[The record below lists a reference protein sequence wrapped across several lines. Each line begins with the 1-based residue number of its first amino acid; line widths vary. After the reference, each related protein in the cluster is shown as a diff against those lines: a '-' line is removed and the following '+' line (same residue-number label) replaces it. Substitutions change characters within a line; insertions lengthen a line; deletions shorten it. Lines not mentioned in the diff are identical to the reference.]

1 MGLRAEGV
9 KLIQRAI
16 LLRPNV
22 AVFHANLGYSLRL
35 MGRPGDAAA
44 AWRRA
49 VSLDPTK
56 SLAPFNLSQ
65 TLAEIGHPNDAIDA
79 CKRALAL
86 NPGLAEANNH
96 LGAFSASNGES
107 TSPPPASA
115 RPSRSIHFMPRPITI
130 SPWRWRNPGASTW
143 PSNPKPGPSSA
154 PDVTACAS
162 GRNYMLHFHPAFDL
176 AALGRELRPFNQRF
190 AQPLAANVQPYSNN
204 RDPDRRLKIGY
215 VSPDFYF
222 QAECFFSLPL
232 LESHD
237 HGNFEIH
244 CYSSVRRPDDI
255 TRRFKANANVWHDV
269 AAEADDRLAERIRHD
284 QIDIL
289 IDLTMHMRNNRLLVF
304 ARKPAPVQVTWLA
317 YPGGTGLSAIDYRLT
332 NAHLDPPDTD
342 GHYAE
347 TSIRLPG
354 CWCGYDPLSD
364 AAIESH
370 PRDFIRFA
378 SLNNPAKL
386 NEPTLVLWSGVLQTV
401 PGSRLHLLVDSE
413 DQRSSSPALFPGQR
427 K

>member
-1 MGLRAEGV
+1 M
-9 KLIQRAI
+9 
-16 LLRPNV
+16 
-22 AVFHANLGYSLRL
+22 
-35 MGRPGDAAA
+35 
-44 AWRRA
+44 
-49 VSLDPTK
+49 
-56 SLAPFNLSQ
+56 
-65 TLAEIGHPNDAIDA
+65 
-79 CKRALAL
+79 
-86 NPGLAEANNH
+86 
-96 LGAFSASNGES
+96 
-107 TSPPPASA
+107 
-115 RPSRSIHFMPRPITI
+115 
-130 SPWRWRNPGASTW
+130 
-143 PSNPKPGPSSA
+143 
-154 PDVTACAS
+154 
-162 GRNYMLHFHPAFDL
+162 
-176 AALGRELRPFNQRF
+176 
-190 AQPLAANVQPYSNN
+190 
-204 RDPDRRLKIGY
+204 
-215 VSPDFYF
+215 
-222 QAECFFSLPL
+222 SLPL

-255 TRRFKANANVWHDV
+255 TRRFKANADVWHDV

-332 NAHLDPPDTD
+332 DAHLDPPDTD

-347 TSIRLPG
+347 TLIRLPG
-354 CWCGYDPLSD
+354 CWCCYDPLSD

-401 PGSRLHLLVDSE
+401 PGSRLHLLVNSE
-413 DQRSSSPALFPGQR
+413 DQRSSIRRLFSPAGVSEDRLEFTGHQPRPRYLQLYNTMTFVSIRCPTMASPRRWMRCGWAFR
-427 K
+427 W

>member
-1 MGLRAEGV
+1 MRFFKPRWPIIAPAGSMKRLDSIARCSRSNLVMRMRCTCWGWRLRRRACAAEGV

-56 SLAPFNLSQ
+56 SSAWFNLSQ

-96 LGAFSASNGES
+96 LGAILREQRRIDESAACLRQAIEVNPLYAEAHHNLALSLAES
-107 TSPPPASA
+107 GRIDLAVESEA
-115 RPSRSIHFMPRPITI
+115 RAIE
-130 SPWRWRNPGASTW
+130 
-143 PSNPKPGPSSA
+143 SA

-222 QAECFFSLPL
+222 QAECFF
-232 LESHD
+232 
-237 HGNFEIH
+237 
-244 CYSSVRRPDDI
+244 
-255 TRRFKANANVWHDV
+255 V
-269 AAEADDRLAERIRHD
+269 A
-284 QIDIL
+284 
-289 IDLTMHMRNNRLLVF
+289 
-304 ARKPAPVQVTWLA
+304 
-317 YPGGTGLSAIDYRLT
+317 
-332 NAHLDPPDTD
+332 
-342 GHYAE
+342 
-347 TSIRLPG
+347 
-354 CWCGYDPLSD
+354 
-364 AAIESH
+364 
-370 PRDFIRFA
+370 
-378 SLNNPAKL
+378 
-386 NEPTLVLWSGVLQTV
+386 
-401 PGSRLHLLVDSE
+401 
-413 DQRSSSPALFPGQR
+413 SPARIPRPREF
-427 K
+427 